1 MHALSNFLI
10 PLYLSAP
17 SVCTLHVYRNLY
29 DYVKRFTNCPRPMNR
44 YDLPGPHHDIH
55 CVPKPLVVKSL
66 VCRIK
71 RTVNIRIGSSRPL
84 FARPAPPPPILLLG
98 TLGPPSGVLT
108 WDGSVSAHIFA
119 ALLAFFSGL
128 SWSACED

>member
-44 YDLPGPHHDIH
+44 YDLPRPHHDIH

-66 VCRIK
+66 VYRIK

-84 FARPAPPPPILLLG
+84 FARPAPPLPPSSCWNAGPALWCINVGRFRERAYLRCIARILLR
-98 TLGPPSGVLT
+98 T
-108 WDGSVSAHIFA
+108 
-119 ALLAFFSGL
+119 
-128 SWSACED
+128 